1 MSGMPPLQQSYIRHL
16 LKAKE
21 MLGMR
26 LCVLHNL
33 YFYNNMMT
41 EIRNALD
48 EGNFAPTNVRSLPD
62 LRNTTKS
69 KLCSEPC
76 EMREAILR
84 CGAVQSR
91 RGSEL

>member
-1 MSGMPPLQQSYIRHL
+1 MSDMPPLQQSLYPSS
-16 LKAKE
+16 AESEE

-48 EGNFAPTNVRSLPD
+48 EGNFASYKRA
-62 LRNTTKS
+62 
-69 KLCSEPC
+69 KLAGFE
-76 EMREAILR
+76 EYDKK
-84 CGAVQSR
+84 
-91 RGSEL
+91 